1 MRAIFIALTLLGA
14 HASGTPAVRWISE
27 GKSDLSLR
35 DALEEIAGER
45 GGKFNSRILGHWIER
60 HKETRCAGVEMLP
73 GTLGTLL
80 SNSSQ
85 CA

>member
-45 GGKFNSRILGHWIER
+45 SLTYNQSYRQELTSCDYR
-60 HKETRCAGVEMLP
+60 
-73 GTLGTLL
+73 
-80 SNSSQ
+80 
-85 CA
+85 